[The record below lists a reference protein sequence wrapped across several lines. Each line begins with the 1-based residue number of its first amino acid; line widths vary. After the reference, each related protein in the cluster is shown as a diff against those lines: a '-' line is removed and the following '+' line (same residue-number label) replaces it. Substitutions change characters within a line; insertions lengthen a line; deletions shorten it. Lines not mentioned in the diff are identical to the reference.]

1 MVAAILARSSW
12 SPPPA
17 YVHNASSIVWILLAI
32 IAVACVAAGAWLIYT
47 EGRGPGGRGLAP
59 GVVLVVIG
67 VIVGALFVF

>member
-1 MVAAILARSSW
+1 MSALFARSSW
-12 SPPPA
+12 SLPPA
-17 YVHNASSIVWILLAI
+17 YVHNTSSVVWILLAI

-67 VIVGALFVF
+67 VVVGALFVF